1 MHVRQTHQDDHQ
13 SDITQLLHHWHA
25 GRKEALDDLFPL
37 VYNELRHIA
46 HWFLRHGQGRTLQP
60 TGLVH
65 EIYARLLGSPPA
77 LFESRSH
84 FFNTAR
90 MIIRQILVQESRRR
104 DSLKRGKDHQRQ
116 PLEEDVQADSGA
128 PDPTLLISLNQC
140 LEEFRRLDERKA
152 VIIELRFFLGLN
164 VDETAAVLAL
174 SERTVRREW
183 NIAKMWLKRNLQ
195 QPA

>member
-1 MHVRQTHQDDHQ
+1 MPNRQPQRNEDR
-13 SDITQLLHHWHA
+13 SDITQLLHRWHG

-37 VYNELRHIA
+37 IYSELRNIA

-77 LFESRSH
+77 LFESRAH

-104 DSLKRGKDHQRQ
+104 DSLKRGKDLQRQ
-116 PLEEDVQADSGA
+116 PLEEDEQADSGT

-140 LEEFRRLDERKA
+140 LDEFRRLDERKA
-152 VIIELRFFLGLN
+152 AIVELRFFLGLN
-164 VDETAAVLAL
+164 VDETAAVLDL

-183 NIAKMWLKRNLQ
+183 KIAKMWLKRNLQ

>member
-1 MHVRQTHQDDHQ
+1 MQQQQPQPANEQAEV
-13 SDITQLLHHWHA
+13 TQLLHHWHA

-37 VYNELRHIA
+37 VYNELRQMA
-46 HWFLRHGQGRTLQP
+46 RWFLRYAHGRTLQP

-65 EIYARLLGSPPA
+65 EIYARLLGSPPS
-77 LFESRSH
+77 LFESRDH

-90 MIIRQILVQESRRR
+90 LIIRQILVQESRRR
-104 DSLKRGKDHQRQ
+104 DSLKRGKDLQRQ
-116 PLEEDVQADSGA
+116 PLEEHEQADSGA

-140 LEEFRRLDERKA
+140 LEAFRRLDERKA

-164 VDETAAVLAL
+164 VEETAAVLDL